1 MIIKLELSPQNFHY
15 DVLYPLYSGPVHS
28 LDYYIF
34 YCLFLISFR
43 NTNNDVCLLK
53 LDGPLDL
60 SNSTE
65 SAVAPITLNT
75 NADIELGPKFVVSG
89 WGTTSVSF

>member
-1 MIIKLELSPQNFHY
+1 MITMIIVY
-15 DVLYPLYSGPVHS
+15 
-28 LDYYIF
+28 
-34 YCLFLISFR
+34 FLGFNSYFFR

-65 SAVAPITLNT
+65 SSVAPIALNT
-75 NADIELGPKFVVSG
+75 NPDIELGPKFVVSG

>member
-1 MIIKLELSPQNFHY
+1 MTIEAKRQTLPGINVYTPLFGSIEYLDNILSVFSTMIF
-15 DVLYPLYSGPVHS
+15 
-28 LDYYIF
+28 
-34 YCLFLISFR
+34 FLCR

-65 SAVAPITLNT
+65 SAVAPIALNT
-75 NADIELGPKFVVSG
+75 NPDIELGPKFVVSG